1 MDLIHGEISEIFS
14 INVNNIIYKCTYKC
28 ITGWW
33 FQPIWKILVSWDDY
47 SQYMEKNVPN
57 HQPDNMRSRTAFC
70 FADMRLLVWTNVFH
84 LSMLTIYGNV
94 WWENDG
100 KMIGK
105 RWANDGKM
113 IGKWW
118 VAMNMWVCFQIYM
131 ASSDAAGIPHGRI
144 LGLFL
149 KNDNA
154 SKLLGVLPLHHSG
167 HEISHWNG

>member
-1 MDLIHGEISEIFS
+1 MYNWLVVSTRLKNISQLGWLFP
-14 INVNNIIYKCTYKC
+14 IY
-28 ITGWW
+28 G
-33 FQPIWKILVSWDDY
+33 KI
-47 SQYMEKNVPN
+47 KNVPN

-94 WWENDG
+94 WWENDRQMMG
-100 KMIGK
+100 KW
-105 RWANDGKM
+105 WANDGKT
-113 IGKWW
+113 IGTWW

-131 ASSDAAGIPHGRI
+131 ASSDAAGIPHGCI

-167 HEISHWNG
+167 HEISHWTKGEQVLG